1 MNTLFTPSF
10 LLTQSS
16 LFLKLKTLAETQ
28 PNDLDLGKSVR
39 KLFNDYNDGK
49 FNPPLDIEFDTPIIY
64 PH

>member
-16 LFLKLKTLAETQ
+16 LFLKLKTLADTQ

-39 KLFNDYNDGK
+39 KLFNDYEEGRY
-49 FNPPLDIEFDTPIIY
+49 NPPSDIEFDSEVKLD
-64 PH
+64 